1 MVALANT
8 ITRRQRDLILPKNV
22 WGVYDTRYADQRGVC
37 EAYMAEWGIPLSN
50 LIGVDGQLRTEA
62 TFWSSVGATVAEAI
76 PSNCQGIFCSPSMNK
91 SALTWNGVEISYAR
105 MLGNILITDKILN
118 HLGYSDITSLTW
130 MEQALLQYTP
140 HPSFTSGFASLDVED
155 SWSRKIVTVGGSTS
169 GSEGAYFGT
178 KVSADG
184 DTYYNNYLPETLELG
199 GLSLSSYTGDWGDAN
214 PILPEMLDVECHVA
228 DFNLGRNLG
237 NRKHWD
243 VIPSWRLGWAD
254 SRADSRLTGIS
265 AFTAEDATALAARSK
280 ATRTS
285 IGQRKELSSVIGIN
299 EGPVS
304 DYWLGSG
311 YWCAFDRLLLDLGFN
326 ESKIKMGYYSTYS
339 GLNGATSGSVPE
351 VTGYTRY
358 DFDNM
363 HYRYDVGEANRV
375 LPINGE
381 TLPFDVDNFFY
392 DGINR
397 NTGYDTSVPS
407 PTYFEEGHE
416 DQVYSIKDGA
426 VGYSTPSYSNCQ
438 GGFFIQAGG
447 SAYHGS
453 YLEPTADDSSNNAN
467 SFFFNLLRGHQ
478 AATAA
483 MMSSGLILS
492 EEELI
497 GDGLAQPFAEQATAF
512 PRGGGFYHAEVNTDK
527 VDKRKKKYNWL
538 KS

>member
-8 ITRRQRDLILPKNV
+8 VTRKQRDLILPKNV
-22 WGVYDTRYADQRGVC
+22 WGVYDTRYADQQGIC

-91 SALTWNGVEISYAR
+91 SALTWNSIEVSYAR

-155 SWSRKIVTVGGSTS
+155 SWSRKIVTNGGATS
-169 GSEGAYFGT
+169 GSKGAYFGT
-178 KVSADG
+178 RVSADG
-184 DTYYNNYLPETLELG
+184 DTYYNSYLPETLELG
-199 GLSLSSYTGDWGDAN
+199 GLPLSSYAGDWGDAN

-237 NRKHWD
+237 NRKPWD

-254 SRADSRLTGIS
+254 SRADSRLTGIA

-326 ESKIKMGYYSTYS
+326 ESKIKMGYYTTYS

-363 HYRYDVGEANRV
+363 HYSYDAGEANRV

-407 PTYFEEGHE
+407 PTYFEEGHV

-453 YLEPTADDSSNNAN
+453 YLEPFADDSSNNAN

-478 AATAA
+478 AATASL
-483 MMSSGLILS
+483 MTNGGIMS

-497 GDGLAQPFAEQATAF
+497 GDGLAQPFAEQATAL
-512 PRGGGFYHAEVNTDK
+512 PRGGSFYHAEVNTEK

>member
-1 MVALANT
+1 MVALAST
-8 ITRRQRDLILPKNV
+8 ITRKHRDVIQPKNV
-22 WGVYDTRYADQRGVC
+22 WGVYDTRYADQKGVC

-91 SALTWNGVEISYAR
+91 SALTWNSIEVSYAR

-155 SWSRKIVTVGGSTS
+155 SWSRKIVTNGGATS
-169 GSEGAYFGT
+169 GSKGAYFGT
-178 KVSADG
+178 RVSADG
-184 DTYYNNYLPETLELG
+184 DTYYNSYLPETLELG
-199 GLSLSSYTGDWGDAN
+199 GLPLSSYAGDWGDAN

-237 NRKHWD
+237 NRKPWD

-326 ESKIKMGYYSTYS
+326 ESKIKMGYYTTYS

-363 HYRYDVGEANRV
+363 HYSYDAGEANRV

-407 PTYFEEGHE
+407 PTYFEEGHV

-453 YLEPTADDSSNNAN
+453 YLEPFADDSSNNAN

-478 AATAA
+478 AATASL
-483 MMSSGLILS
+483 MTNGNIMS

-512 PRGGGFYHAEVNTDK
+512 PRGGGFYHAEVNTEK

>member
-1 MVALANT
+1 MVALAST
-8 ITRRQRDLILPKNV
+8 ITRKHRDVIQPKNV
-22 WGVYDTRYADQRGVC
+22 WGVYDTRYADQKGVC

-91 SALTWNGVEISYAR
+91 SALTWNSIEVSYAR

-155 SWSRKIVTVGGSTS
+155 SWSRKIVTNGGATS
-169 GSEGAYFGT
+169 GSKGAYFGT
-178 KVSADG
+178 RVSADG
-184 DTYYNNYLPETLELG
+184 DTYYNSYLPETLELG
-199 GLSLSSYTGDWGDAN
+199 GLPLSSYTGDWGDAN

-237 NRKHWD
+237 NRKPWD

-254 SRADSRLTGIS
+254 SRADSRLTGIA

-326 ESKIKMGYYSTYS
+326 ESKIKMGYYTTYS

-363 HYRYDVGEANRV
+363 HYSYDAGEANRV

-407 PTYFEEGHE
+407 PTYFEEGHV

-453 YLEPTADDSSNNAN
+453 YLEPFADDSSNNAN

-478 AATAA
+478 AATASL
-483 MMSSGLILS
+483 MTNGNIMS

-512 PRGGGFYHAEVNTDK
+512 PRGGGFYHAEVNTEK

>member
-1 MVALANT
+1 MVALAST
-8 ITRRQRDLILPKNV
+8 ITRKHRDVIQPKNV
-22 WGVYDTRYADQRGVC
+22 WGVYDTRYADQKGVC

-91 SALTWNGVEISYAR
+91 SALTWNSIEVSYAR

-155 SWSRKIVTVGGSTS
+155 SWSRKIVTNGGATS
-169 GSEGAYFGT
+169 GSKGAYFGT
-178 KVSADG
+178 RVSADG
-184 DTYYNNYLPETLELG
+184 DTYYNSYLPETLELG
-199 GLSLSSYTGDWGDAN
+199 GLPLSSYAGDWGDAN

-237 NRKHWD
+237 NRKPWD

-254 SRADSRLTGIS
+254 SRADSRLTGIA

-326 ESKIKMGYYSTYS
+326 ESKIKMGYYTTYS

-363 HYRYDVGEANRV
+363 HYSYDAGEANRV

-407 PTYFEEGHE
+407 PTYFEEGHV

-453 YLEPTADDSSNNAN
+453 YLEPFADDSSNNAN

-478 AATAA
+478 AATASL
-483 MMSSGLILS
+483 MTNGNIMS

-512 PRGGGFYHAEVNTDK
+512 PRGGGFYHAEVNTEK

>member
-1 MVALANT
+1 MVALAST
-8 ITRRQRDLILPKNV
+8 ITRKHRDVIQPKNV
-22 WGVYDTRYADQRGVC
+22 WGVYDTRYADQKGVC

-91 SALTWNGVEISYAR
+91 SALTWNSIEVSYAR

-155 SWSRKIVTVGGSTS
+155 SWSRKIVTNGGATS
-169 GSEGAYFGT
+169 GSKGAYFGT
-178 KVSADG
+178 RVSADG
-184 DTYYNNYLPETLELG
+184 DTYYNSYLPETLELG
-199 GLSLSSYTGDWGDAN
+199 GLPLSSYAGDWGDAN

-237 NRKHWD
+237 NRKPWD

-254 SRADSRLTGIS
+254 SRADSRLTGIA

-363 HYRYDVGEANRV
+363 HYSYDAGEANRV

-407 PTYFEEGHE
+407 PTYFEEGHV

-453 YLEPTADDSSNNAN
+453 YLEPFADDSSNNAN

-478 AATAA
+478 AATASL
-483 MMSSGLILS
+483 MTNGNIMS

-512 PRGGGFYHAEVNTDK
+512 PRGGGFYHAEVNTEK